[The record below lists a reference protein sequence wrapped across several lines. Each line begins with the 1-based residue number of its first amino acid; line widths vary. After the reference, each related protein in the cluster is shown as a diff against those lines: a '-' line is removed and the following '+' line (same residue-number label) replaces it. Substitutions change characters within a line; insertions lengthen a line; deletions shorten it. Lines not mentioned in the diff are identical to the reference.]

1 VHTARRAA
9 AEIETQHTR
18 TSYSAS
24 HLWRPDPGGVHHVE
38 ASLVIMLVHKGS
50 MLTVNFQFDIL
61 ISGVFK
67 PTSAE
72 TDPLA

>member
-38 ASLVIMLVHKGS
+38 ASLVIMLEASLVIMLVHKGS
-50 MLTVNFQFDIL
+50 MLTVNFQF
-61 ISGVFK
+61 
-67 PTSAE
+67 
-72 TDPLA
+72 